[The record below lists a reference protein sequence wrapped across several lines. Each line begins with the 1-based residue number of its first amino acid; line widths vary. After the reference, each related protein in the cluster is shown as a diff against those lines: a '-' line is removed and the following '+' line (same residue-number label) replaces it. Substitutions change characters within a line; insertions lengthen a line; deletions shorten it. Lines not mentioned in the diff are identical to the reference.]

1 VLPSQADRSAFR
13 HRVEHAWETFVCGG
27 EIDGV
32 RPEIARSWRRARELY
47 RIDPGLQQAPT
58 LPRDELA
65 RRCEEDEILDVAAPI
80 LGAFAPRVAELGH
93 VLAYFDAEA
102 RMLSIVGDAGVGE
115 RLAEIH
121 FSPGSIWREDAS
133 ATNGAGTALAE
144 ARPIEVFASE
154 HYVRAWRDW
163 AAAAA
168 PIAAPGAP
176 QPVGFIEVAG
186 PWDAPAQPA
195 LLAATAIAAV
205 VEERLRGAQGV
216 RDEGVRLAMR
226 AARELGDALLAVD
239 SRGRLIAASDV
250 ARRRLGLESGELP
263 PLVRERLAAA
273 LRTGPAEE
281 ELALQWPGPGDERR
295 RLAVSTVIHGGR
307 AVGAVLRVI
316 APGGPRVR
324 AAGRARGLPSARYG
338 FQHIVGH
345 SPMLRA
351 AVELAQVAARNDLP
365 VVLHGE
371 SGTGKE
377 IFAHA
382 IHSDGARAGGP
393 FVAVNCGA
401 IPASLIEAE
410 LFGYEAGTFTG
421 AQKEGRAGKI
431 EEAHGGTLFLDEVS
445 ELSPQGQTALLR
457 VLQESEVI
465 RLGGI
470 SPREVDVRVVAA
482 TNKRLAGE
490 VAAGRFRQD
499 LFFRLN
505 VLAIEIP
512 PLRERTG
519 DVATLART
527 FLSEA
532 GASMGIEGLELS
544 EAAVQALERH
554 AWPGN
559 VRELRNVMMRAV
571 AIARGSLIGPGDLQ
585 LVDLRMRAHPAPFV
599 APRLPSE
606 LHAVAPA
613 NEAAVA
619 DPERDELV
627 EALDRCGWNIARC
640 ATSLGVSR
648 MTLYRRLRKHGITR

>member
-1 VLPSQADRSAFR
+1 MLPSQADRSAFR
-13 HRVEHAWETFVCGG
+13 HRVEHAWETFVGGG

-216 RDEGVRLAMR
+216 RDEVVRLAMR

-382 IHSDGARAGGP
+382 IHSD
-393 FVAVNCGA
+393 
-401 IPASLIEAE
+401 
-410 LFGYEAGTFTG
+410 G